1 MEKITT
7 GGFNMSELENNVNV
21 EEEVYITLTFDDGTE
36 ENCMVIG
43 IFEADDKEYIALA
56 PNDEE
61 AYPYLF
67 KYNEVGEE
75 EIELLDIEDDAEYA
89 KVQETFEALM
99 AEDEE

>member
-1 MEKITT
+1 
-7 GGFNMSELENNVNV
+7 MSEFENNNVNA
-21 EEEVYITLTFDDGTE
+21 EEEVYITLSFDDDSE
-36 ENCMVIG
+36 ENCLVIG
-43 IFEADDKEYIALA
+43 IFEAEGKEYIALQ

-67 KYNEVGEE
+67 KYNEIGEE

-99 AEDEE
+99 AEGEE